1 MKGYKS
7 LNQFMQSLKS
17 QLLKPRPSSLL
28 YNRVLL
34 YAVFAIALFQLYTFS
49 VSGNVTYVAIFLL
62 IGFLTSF
69 FSKNM
74 TVVLVIALAF
84 TGLLYYG
91 ISPKTFE
98 GMVEGNNGDKTAKD
112 EDKPKTDGENTE
124 EDSEEAKKKKQIAND
139 VKQLEQTQEV
149 IVEKFKEIEPY
160 MSQAEGLVGK
170 IEKTTETLKNAGIV
184 QSE

>member
-7 LNQFMQSLKS
+7 LNQFMQSLKT

-98 GMVEGNNGDKTAKD
+98 GMVEGADNQNAKD
-112 EDKPKTDGENTE
+112 EDNPAKEGENTE
-124 EDSEEAKKKKQIAND
+124 EDSEEAKKKNQIKND
-139 VKQLEQTQEV
+139 VKQLEQMQEV
-149 IVEKFKEIEPY
+149 IVEKFREIEPY

-170 IEKTTETLKNAGIV
+170 IDKTTETLKNAGIV
-184 QSE
+184 QSK

>member
-1 MKGYKS
+1 
-7 LNQFMQSLKS
+7 
-17 QLLKPRPSSLL
+17 
-28 YNRVLL
+28 
-34 YAVFAIALFQLYTFS
+34 
-49 VSGNVTYVAIFLL
+49 
-62 IGFLTSF
+62 
-69 FSKNM
+69 M

-98 GMVEGNNGDKTAKD
+98 GMVEGAGDQNAKD
-112 EDKPKTDGENTE
+112 EDKPAKEGENTE
-124 EDSEEAKKKKQIAND
+124 EDTEEAKKKQIAND

-160 MSQAEGLVGK
+160 MSQAEVLVGK

-184 QSE
+184 QPK